1 MKKIYYFDE
10 KTTQFKQYSIR
21 NKFILFI
28 LLSLSI
34 GVGMGTF
41 LSNTLLNPFPTTTYK
56 MVGTQEWEDST
67 FQSYEQYAEI
77 YLKRFKNTPIKAEML
92 RKAAKNAYD
101 STGVLLPVELALAQ
115 AQIESSMGTKGRSP
129 KTNPFNIGEYDNR
142 TAVHFSNTTEGIQAY
157 YYVMC
162 GVYLNCKEVD
172 ILFKNFTN
180 CHGRRYASSPN
191 YEKVIQKQFG
201 YIQRYIKNRI
211 KEDKGA

>member
-1 MKKIYYFDE
+1 MKQIFFYDE
-10 KTTQFKQYSIR
+10 KTTQFRQYPIR
-21 NKFILFI
+21 NKFILLTF
-28 LLSLSI
+28 LSLGI
-34 GVGMGTF
+34 GMGMGTF
-41 LSNTLLNPFPTTTYK
+41 LSNTLLNPFSPPTPK
-56 MVGTQEWEDST
+56 MVGTQEWADST
-67 FQSYEQYAEI
+67 FQNYETKAKV

-92 RKAAKNAYD
+92 SKAARNAYD

-129 KTNPFNIGEYDNR
+129 KTNPFNIGEYDTR

-191 YEKVIQKQFG
+191 YENVIKKQFN
-201 YIQRYIKNRI
+201 YIQRYIENRI
-211 KEDKGA
+211 EGLEN